1 MRRFRPEPDA
11 IQDLTIIA
19 RDPVLFDRGRLKKA
33 HGLLI
38 VGIVRVFT
46 KARLARPA
54 QHAGMLLL
62 DEDLLQRFQGFRV
75 LLLAV
80 QAVCEFQ
87 HGFIYDV
94 IKLDLSIRLLEHLGF
109 LFLQLGDLIHALP
122 EHVQD
127 RISVFL
133 TDQNAIFP
141 SAPRN
146 NAAADFPP

>member
-11 IQDLTIIA
+11 IQDLTVIA

-33 HGLLI
+33 HGLFI
-38 VGIVRVFT
+38 VGAGRVFAQDHLT
-46 KARLARPA
+46 HPA
-54 QHAGMLLL
+54 QHTGMLLL
-62 DEDLLQRFQGFRV
+62 DEDLLKSIQGFRV

-94 IKLDLSIRLLEHLGF
+94 IKLDLSIRLLEHRRF
-109 LFLQLGDLIHALP
+109 LFFQLGDLIHALP
-122 EHVQD
+122 EHFQD